1 MADRWAARSEKKTL
15 ARTRKSAMED
25 KMLTKLMGVLGVAAL
40 LAALAGPAVAQEKE
54 FVWKTDGKR
63 YWRTE
68 EIVKPFVMPATY
80 LKEVAAGEEKAGD
93 VEGFKYLGK
102 RTEKVFFR
110 ETPFAEALK
119 GHECTWK
126 MVYEKKA
133 VNKVHFCEVN
143 GAEKACPGMNAAGE
157 CLGKK

>member
-1 MADRWAARSEKKTL
+1 MRRNMMAL
-15 ARTRKSAMED
+15 F
-25 KMLTKLMGVLGVAAL
+25 GVAAL

-54 FVWKTDGKR
+54 WVWKTDGKR

-68 EIVKPFVMPATY
+68 ELVKPFVMPKTY
-80 LKEVAAGEEKAGD
+80 LKELAAGEEKAGD

-110 ETPFAEALK
+110 ETPFAEAPK

-126 MVYEKKA
+126 MVYEKKQ
-133 VNKVHFCEVN
+133 VNTLNFCQVN
-143 GAEKACPGMNAAGE
+143 GAEQACPGMNAAGE
-157 CLGKK
+157 CVGKK

>member
-1 MADRWAARSEKKTL
+1 
-15 ARTRKSAMED
+15 
-25 KMLTKLMGVLGVAAL
+25 MLRKLMGVLGVAAL

-54 FVWKTDGKR
+54 YVWKMDGKR

-68 EIVKPFVMPATY
+68 ELAKPFVMPATY

-102 RTEKVFFR
+102 RTEKVFLR
-110 ETPFAEALK
+110 ETPFAEAPK

-133 VNKVHFCEVN
+133 GYKNHFCFVN
-143 GAEKACPGMNAAGE
+143 GAEEACPGMNAAGE

>member
-1 MADRWAARSEKKTL
+1 MCRKLLGTL
-15 ARTRKSAMED
+15 
-25 KMLTKLMGVLGVAAL
+25 GVLAL
-40 LAALAGPAVAQEKE
+40 LAALATPAVAQEKE
-54 FVWKTDGKR
+54 WVWKTDGKR

-68 EIVKPFVMPATY
+68 EIVKPFVMPTTY

-93 VEGFKYLGK
+93 VEGRKYIGK

-110 ETPFAEALK
+110 ETPFAEAPK

-126 MVYEKKA
+126 MVHEKKT
-133 VNKVHFCEVN
+133 VNKLHFCLVN
-143 GAEKACPGMNAAGE
+143 GAEQTCPGMNAAGE

>member
-1 MADRWAARSEKKTL
+1 MRRNLMA
-15 ARTRKSAMED
+15 
-25 KMLTKLMGVLGVAAL
+25 VLGVAAL
-40 LAALAGPAVAQEKE
+40 VAALAGPAMAQEKDY
-54 FVWKTDGKR
+54 VWKTDGKR

-80 LKEVAAGEEKAGD
+80 LKELAAGEEKAGD

-110 ETPFAEALK
+110 ETAFAEAPK

-126 MVYEKKA
+126 MVYEKKY

-143 GAEKACPGMNAAGE
+143 GAEQACPGMNAAGE
-157 CLGKK
+157 CLGKKK

>member
-1 MADRWAARSEKKTL
+1 MG
-15 ARTRKSAMED
+15 
-25 KMLTKLMGVLGVAAL
+25 MLGALAL
-40 LAALAGPAVAQEKE
+40 LAALATPAVAQEKE
-54 FVWKTDGKR
+54 WVWKTDGKR
-63 YWRTE
+63 YFRTE

-80 LKEVAAGEEKAGD
+80 LAEVPAGAEKAGD

-110 ETPFAEALK
+110 EMPFAEAQK

-133 VNKVHFCEVN
+133 VYKNHYCLVN
-143 GAEKACPGMNAAGE
+143 GAEQACPGMNAAGE